1 MEITSRDDP
10 KPGLTEIQFT
20 NDELCLLCALLELCN
35 KRHYGTGFPVVA
47 HNVHTKILDLTGP
60 LFSNVAIGIVD
71 PGINLYDHNG
81 SFITSYPKEEFSIV
95 L

>member
-1 MEITSRDDP
+1 MELNSRDSGKST
-10 KPGLTEIQFT
+10 KPSIEFT
-20 NDELCLLCALLELCN
+20 NEELCLLCALLELCN

-47 HNVHTKILDLTGP
+47 HDLHTKILDISGS
-60 LFSNVAIGIVD
+60 LFSSTALSVVD

-81 SFITSYPKEEFSIV
+81 AFITSYSKDEFSIV

>member
-1 MEITSRDDP
+1 MELNSRDSVKAGNP
-10 KPGLTEIQFT
+10 SIQFT

-35 KRHYGTGFPVVA
+35 KRHYGTGYPVVA
-47 HNVHTKILDLTGP
+47 HDMHTKILDVTGP
-60 LFSNVAIGIVD
+60 LFSSTALITVD

-81 SFITSYPKEEFSIV
+81 AYITSYPRDEFSIV